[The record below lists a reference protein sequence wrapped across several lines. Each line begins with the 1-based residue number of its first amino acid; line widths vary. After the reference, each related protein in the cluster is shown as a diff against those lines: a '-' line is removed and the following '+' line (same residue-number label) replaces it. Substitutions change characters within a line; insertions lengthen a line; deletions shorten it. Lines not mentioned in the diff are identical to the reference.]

1 MSRND
6 ASGTV
11 IAFIWGLGIG
21 ALAALLLAPKAG
33 KELRNDIADGVSD
46 GIDQLR
52 GASKDLGRRGQ
63 KLVSM
68 AKDQAEEAI
77 DAASNAYNRATRG

>member
-6 ASGTV
+6 VSGTV

-21 ALAALLLAPKAG
+21 ALAALLFAPKAG
-33 KELRNDIADGVSD
+33 EELRNDIADGVSD

-52 GASKDLGRRGQ
+52 GASKDLRRRGQ

-77 DAASNAYNRATRG
+77 DAAGNAYNRATWG